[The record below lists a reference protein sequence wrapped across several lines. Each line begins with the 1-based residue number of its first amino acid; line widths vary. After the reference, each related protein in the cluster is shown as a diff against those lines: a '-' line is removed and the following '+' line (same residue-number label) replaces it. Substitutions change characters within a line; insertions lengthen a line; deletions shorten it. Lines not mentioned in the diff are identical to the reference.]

1 MALNI
6 GKLASRSSKF
16 RRLVSRRR
24 ALPIVAATAL
34 VATAL
39 VVLPRT
45 AALAAVSC
53 NITYTQSWSNQ
64 SQFGANVVIN
74 NTGDAVNG
82 WSLVFNFPNSATIQ
96 NGWPVAF
103 AQSGT
108 QVTISSNAQW
118 NQQIASGG
126 SFTVGFN
133 ANGQFAQP
141 ASFTFN
147 GVTCGGGQLPQALV
161 VNPVAVN
168 VPEAGNATFAVRL
181 QTQPSA
187 NVTVTSTAGSGDTNI
202 TVSAGGTLTFTPANW
217 QTTQNVTLSASEDA
231 DTANGQRTITVASSG
246 LPSVTVTATEA
257 DNDGAQ
263 ALVVTPTAVSVP
275 EGGTGSYTVRLQA
288 QPSANVSVTSTA
300 GSGDTNITVSAGGT
314 LTFTSANWQTPQT
327 VTLAAAQDAD
337 TTNGS
342 RTITV
347 ASSGLPSV
355 TVTATEADDDPVQQQ
370 AVILSATTLNVP
382 EGGCATVTVRLS
394 IQPSG
399 NVTVSASLGS
409 GDGDITI
416 QSGGTLT
423 FTTANWSTPQNV
435 SICAAEDADTTNGSR
450 TISFAAPGATGATLT
465 ATEVDNDPVQQQSLI
480 VVPTT
485 VSVPEGL
492 TAGFTVRLNTQP
504 AANVTVTTTAG
515 TGDTNLT
522 VSAGGSLTFSTA
534 NWNTN
539 QTVTLAAAQ
548 DADTTNGSRAFT
560 VASTGIPSVTVT
572 ATESDDDVPPG
583 QKAENPYASAT
594 GYVNPD
600 WQAQVN
606 AEANTRTGALAN
618 QMRNIANTPTAV
630 WMDRIGAITA
640 GRGLAGHL
648 NAAVAQDAANGAQPV
663 VITIVIYDLPNRDCA
678 ALASNGELLIANGGM
693 TRYQNEYIT
702 PIRNILAQSAY
713 ANLRISLIIE
723 VDSLPNLVTNLST
736 PKCSEANGPG
746 GYVDG
751 IRFAIN
757 QLSPLSNTYL
767 YLDIAHSGW
776 LGWPNNF
783 DGILQVMDR
792 TLATGQGGPGY
803 DKIHGFITNSANYT
817 PTEEIFLTNPQLQV
831 GGQQVMASTFFE
843 FNPRFDERDFA
854 TDLRTQFQN
863 RGCNAPNTCG
873 MLIDTSRNGW
883 GGPNRPTAVSTSTD
897 LNTYVNQS
905 KIDRRPHRGGWCNQN
920 GAGIGARP
928 TANTGI
934 TGVDAFVWV
943 KPPGESDGVSEAGII
958 DPEDPAKGFD
968 AMCDPD
974 AQNRYNNAFG
984 TNALPNAPHAGRW
997 FPAQFAMLV
1006 QNAFP
1011 AIPST

>member
-1 MALNI
+1 MSL
-6 GKLASRSSKF
+6 RWM
-16 RRLVSRRR
+16 RRR
-24 ALPIVAATAL
+24 TIPLAATLAL
-34 VATAL
+34 VATTL
-39 VVLPRT
+39 VVLPMT
-45 AALAAVSC
+45 AAQAAVSC
-53 NITYTQSWSNQ
+53 GISYTQSWSNQ

-82 WSLVFNFPNSATIQ
+82 WSLAFNFPNNATIQ

-103 AQSGT
+103 AQAGS
-108 QVTISSNAQW
+108 QVTISSNDNW
-118 NQQIASGG
+118 NHQITSGG

-161 VNPVAVN
+161 VNPAAVT
-168 VPEAGNATFAVRL
+168 VPEGGNTTYSVRL
-181 QTQPSA
+181 QAQPSA
-187 NVTVTSTAGSGDTNI
+187 NVTVTSTAGSGDSNI
-202 TVSAGGTLTFTPANW
+202 TVSSGGTLTFTSSNW
-217 QTTQNVTLSASEDA
+217 QTPQNVTLSASEDGDTTNGSRTITVASSGLSSISVTATEA
-231 DTANGQRTITVASSG
+231 DNDGAQALVVSPTAVSVPEGGTASYTVRLQAQPSGNVSVTNTAGGGDSDITVSAGASLTFTTSNWQTPQTVTLAAAQDTDTTNGTRSITVASSG

-257 DNDGAQ
+257 DND
-263 ALVVTPTAVSVP
+263 VP
-275 EGGTGSYTVRLQA
+275 
-288 QPSANVSVTSTA
+288 
-300 GSGDTNITVSAGGT
+300 
-314 LTFTSANWQTPQT
+314 
-327 VTLAAAQDAD
+327 
-337 TTNGS
+337 
-342 RTITV
+342 
-347 ASSGLPSV
+347 
-355 TVTATEADDDPVQQQ
+355 QQ
-370 AVILSATTLNVP
+370 AVVLSATTLNVP
-382 EGGCATVTVRLS
+382 EGGCATVTVRLNV
-394 IQPSG
+394 QPSG
-399 NVTVSASLGS
+399 NVTVSAALGS
-409 GDGDITI
+409 GDSSISI
-416 QSGGTLT
+416 QSGATLT
-423 FTTANWSTPQNV
+423 FTNANWNTPQTV
-435 SICAAEDADTTNGSR
+435 TICAAEDGDTANGTRPITFTAS
-450 TISFAAPGATGATLT
+450 GATSATLT
-465 ATEVDNDPVQQQSLI
+465 VNEVDNDSSQSLI

-485 VSVPEGL
+485 VTVPEGL
-492 TAGFTVRLNTQP
+492 SAGFTVRLNSQP
-504 AANVTVTTTAG
+504 SANVTVTTTAG
-515 TGDTNLT
+515 SGDTNLT
-522 VSAGGSLTFSTA
+522 VSAGGSLTFTTA
-534 NWNTN
+534 NWNTD

-560 VASTGIPSVTVT
+560 VASAGIPSVTVT
-572 ATESDDDVPPG
+572 ATEADDDVPVG
-583 QKAENPYASAT
+583 QKAENPYANAT

-600 WQAQVN
+600 WRDQVL

-618 QMRNIANTPTAV
+618 QMRNIANTSTAV

-648 NAAVAQDAANGAQPV
+648 DAAVAQDAANGAQPV

-678 ALASNGELLIANGGM
+678 ALASNGELLIAEGGM
-693 TRYQNEYIT
+693 ARYQNDYIT
-702 PIRNILAQSAY
+702 PIRQIMSQSAY
-713 ANLRISLIIE
+713 ANLRISLVIE

-736 PKCSEANGPG
+736 PKCAEANQAG

-751 IRFAIN
+751 VRYAVS
-757 QLSPLSNTYL
+757 QLSSLSNTYL

-831 GGQQVMASTFFE
+831 GSGQVMSSTFYE

-854 TDLRTQFQN
+854 TDLRAQFAS
-863 RGCNAPNTCG
+863 RGCNAPQQCG

-905 KIDRRPHRGGWCNQN
+905 KIDRRPHRGGWCNQV

-934 TGVDAFVWV
+934 TNVDAFVWV

-968 AMCDPD
+968 AMCDPE
-974 AQNRYNNAFG
+974 AQNRYASQFG
-984 TNALPNAPHAGRW
+984 TNAMAGAPHAGRW
-997 FPAQFAMLV
+997 FPDQFAMLV

-1011 AIPST
+1011 AIPSS